1 MNLSEVIQQLSKIY
15 NDFGELPFKVAK
27 YNYDVNEIVTT
38 DVQPSNFAI
47 TASGVVVYID

>member
-1 MNLSEVIQQLSKIY
+1 MNLSEVIQQLCKIY

-27 YNYDVNEIVTT
+27 YNYDANKMVIM

-47 TASGVVVYID
+47 TSSGVVVYID